1 MGCFMRGTTTL
12 LTVLATLTTIA
23 SADLPTKEWQA
34 LHADFQKAFMP
45 LPVKRLFGDSKAER
59 QAIRRTPDAK
69 SAIEDR
75 QKVREARRAD
85 REAQAALRVGRAEVV
100 KRLLAADD
108 ARALEDLARGLASV
122 NQALKDL
129 ASVDAEFTAAV
140 NTFVAGLDG
149 TIHYGQTSEGNQEWH
164 KWAVAE
170 LKEIHQLIK
179 AEQAVKRQIL
189 DGLGARPG
197 GGAIPWLLKALE
209 KNPAPEV
216 RAGVAQALGAA
227 EDPAVVPALRAAFP
241 KEKDALARV
250 SILDALVARKATD
263 ARPEVL
269 AGLADAVWEVRS
281 AAVDAI
287 ESFGYRE
294 ADVVE
299 ALIEALV
306 KEDGRLR
313 GDIEDVLHGLT
324 GMRFFG
330 DGLLWRKWWADHKAT
345 YGKAEAGDGAKP
357 KAGEGTIEG
366 TLPGHPDPK
375 KGVAFYGI
383 ETFSKRIVF
392 VLDRSGSMQEKA
404 GEMPKGGPVITGGGH
419 GADPGGGPQGDTKL
433 AVAQW
438 ELKKAVSALPSDAK
452 FTMIFYNE
460 NFEVWKETLQVANGA
475 TKREALKYI
484 DSLAPLGATNIFD
497 SLEKAFGIGMG
508 GPGAVQ
514 DARYASADT
523 ADTIFLL
530 SDGAPNKGRITA
542 PDGILEE
549 VRKMNRLRRIVIH
562 TIGVGKDENRPF
574 MKALADQNG
583 GTYVHRD

>member
-1 MGCFMRGTTTL
+1 MHNDRTL
-12 LTVLATLTTIA
+12 ALAILVLLAA
-23 SADLPTKEWQA
+23 GAARADLAPKEWQA
-34 LHADFQKAFMP
+34 LHADFQKTFVP
-45 LPVKRLFGDSKAER
+45 LPVKRLFTDSKAER
-59 QAIRRTPDAK
+59 QAIRQAAMAK

-75 QKVREARRAD
+75 QRVREARSAE
-85 REAQAALRVGRAEVV
+85 REAHATVRAGRAEVV

-108 ARALEDLARGLASV
+108 GRALEDIARGLAAV

-129 ASVDAEFTAAV
+129 APVEAEFADAAGK
-140 NTFVAGLDG
+140 FVAGLDG
-149 TIHYGQTSEGNQEWH
+149 QIHYGSMSEGNQEWH
-164 KWAVAE
+164 KWALAE
-170 LKEIHQLIK
+170 LKAIRDLTK

-216 RAGVAQALGAA
+216 RAGAAQALGAS
-227 EDPAVVPALRAAFP
+227 EDDAVVPALRAAFP

-250 SILDALVARKATD
+250 SLLDALVARKATG
-263 ARPEVL
+263 ARAEVL
-269 AGLADAVWEVRS
+269 AGLADPVWEVRS

-287 ESFGYRE
+287 EAFGYRE

-299 ALIEALV
+299 AMIEALV

-313 GDIEDVLHGLT
+313 GDIEDVLHALT

-345 YGKAEAGDGAKP
+345 FGKEEAGEGPKP
-357 KAGEGTIEG
+357 KAGVGTIEG
-366 TLPGHPDPK
+366 KLPDEPAK

-392 VLDRSGSMQEKA
+392 VLDRSGSMKEKA

-419 GADPGGGPQGDTKL
+419 GSDPGGGPQGDTKL
-433 AVAQW
+433 DVAQW

-460 NFEVWKETLQVANGA
+460 NFEVWKETLQPASSA

-484 DSLAPLGATNIFD
+484 DTLTPLGATNIFD
-497 SLEKAFGIGMG
+497 SLERAFGIGMG

-514 DARYASADT
+514 DARYASAET

-549 VRKMNRLRRIVIH
+549 VRKMNRLRRIVVH